1 MHKEDP
7 SGFIKRHPAAKKIPR
22 VPLTSAGPNAEWCG
36 DGHDKLNSRGV
47 GLYGIHDKAS
57 GKWLGLWASPT
68 NRDGKTA
75 GNLYLSLVEKLRG
88 KLLLFYRLHRLFISH
103 LNLRHSSSVND

>member
-36 DGHDKLNSRGV
+36 DGHDKLNSIGV

-57 GKWLGLWASPT
+57 GKWLGLWATPT
-68 NRDGKTA
+68 NRDGKTV
-75 GNLYLSLVEKLRG
+75 GYLYLSLVEKLGG
-88 KLLLFYRLHRLFISH
+88 KLLWFNSFTIYLLSH
-103 LNLRHSSSVND
+103 LNLRHSLSVND

>member
-36 DGHDKLNSRGV
+36 DGHDKLNSIGV
-47 GLYGIHDKAS
+47 GLYGIRDKAS
-57 GKWLGLWASPT
+57 GKWLGLWATPT
-68 NRDGKTA
+68 NRDGKTV
-75 GNLYLSLVEKLRG
+75 GYLYLSLVEKLGG
-88 KLLLFYRLHRLFISH
+88 KLPGLIASQYIYFLI
-103 LNLRHSSSVND
+103 